1 MSEAQPSD
9 VQFGNT
15 FIYDENGNKIP
26 YPFSTVKGNITY
38 YTPGSYPFGTTNY
51 VPTYADSIYLSKLT
65 RQSTTSPVYNTA
77 KMMSGFCSYFEN
89 QPQEKEKVCNQLKPD
104 QCASTNCCVLL
115 GGSKCISGNISGPTY
130 KTNYGDIFSI
140 KSNKMLKPMKNNS
153 HYYCI
158 KLILNNKR
166 NGFLVHRLV
175 AIHFIG
181 QPEGKNQ
188 VNHIDGIKTNNNYY
202 NLEWVSP
209 RENQLH
215 AFAMGLQV
223 AKRGSEHCQSK
234 PVRQISLDGVEVKV
248 WESIKQIK
256 RELGYNSF
264 GIIKCCKKEKKYNT
278 AYKFKWEYV

>member
-1 MSEAQPSD
+1 MNEIWSPIIG
-9 VQFGNT
+9 F
-15 FIYDENGNKIP
+15 ENLYEVSCLGRIK
-26 YPFSTVKGNITY
+26 SLGKGN
-38 YTPGSYPFGTTNY
+38 
-51 VPTYADSIYLSKLT
+51 
-65 RQSTTSPVYNTA
+65 
-77 KMMSGFCSYFEN
+77 
-89 QPQEKEKVCNQLKPD
+89 
-104 QCASTNCCVLL
+104 STN
-115 GGSKCISGNISGPTY
+115 S
-130 KTNYGDIFSI
+130 
-140 KSNKMLKPMKNNS
+140 
-153 HYYCI
+153 
-158 KLILNNKR
+158 NNKVER
-166 NGFLVHRLV
+166 IIKTSNQKDRYEIVKLFKNSKRHYFLVHRLV